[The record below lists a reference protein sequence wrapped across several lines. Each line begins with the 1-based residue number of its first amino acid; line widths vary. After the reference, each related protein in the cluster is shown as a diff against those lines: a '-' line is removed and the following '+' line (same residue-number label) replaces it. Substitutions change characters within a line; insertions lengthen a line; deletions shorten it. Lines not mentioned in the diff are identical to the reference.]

1 MVAITFPTSSSPGLY
16 PQESAGRLI
25 NGFVEKTEPGAP
37 GQTLWRRSAGLY
49 WLGSGPGNHT
59 RGFMPYVD
67 VGDTAAGGWTLA
79 FWVTNDQLAGLV
91 KDIAT
96 GNYTVNVIGPL
107 AGTKPITMARN
118 NRFPIRQA
126 VAVTE
131 NGCFIIAN
139 DTAGAIPPIPFVDTD
154 LPPKPTSV
162 CSHDG
167 YFVWSYLD
175 GRVFASQL
183 NGGTVSGELQVNALS
198 FNTEQGQSVLRV
210 VSFSGR
216 MYAMGDKWIGVYRD
230 AGTVPFPFLREATVP
245 RGLLN
250 THAVAGWEPG
260 WSNELIWVGDDHVVY
275 KLNGYVPV
283 PISNDAVTRAIQR
296 NVLFRGKEHIEA
308 FVYMYGRNAF
318 WVLNSYDANSPE
330 ADFTWEYNLMTG
342 QWNER
347 RSLGHAGWRGHKSI
361 KSRDEWILGDL
372 FNASFY
378 IIKEEFFAEG
388 HPGGD
393 FVPHVWTIESGVMSG
408 FPQRVVIPRASFNIT
423 AGVGYSNPLPGI
435 GVPVPNPTVA
445 ISWSLD
451 GGYTW
456 GVPVIRSLGIVPRSG
471 LTIPDTRYYPSVICS
486 GLSRGHGVRY
496 RLEVEDPVH
505 VGLSGGEIDFQPR
518 API

>member
-1 MVAITFPTSSSPGLY
+1 
-16 PQESAGRLI
+16 
-25 NGFVEKTEPGAP
+25 
-37 GQTLWRRSAGLY
+37 
-49 WLGSGPGNHT
+49 
-59 RGFMPYVD
+59 
-67 VGDTAAGGWTLA
+67 
-79 FWVTNDQLAGLV
+79 
-91 KDIAT
+91 
-96 GNYTVNVIGPL
+96 
-107 AGTKPITMARN
+107 MARN
-118 NRFPIRQA
+118 NHFPLREA

-139 DTAGAIPPIPFVDTD
+139 ATIGAIPPVPMPFDGPEVADPVNS

-175 GRVFASQL
+175 GKVYASQL
-183 NGGTVSGELQVNALS
+183 NLLEVAADS

-210 VSFSGR
+210 ISHSGR
-216 MYAMGDKWIGVYRD
+216 LYVMGDKWIGVYKD
-230 AGTVPFPFLREATVP
+230 AGTQPFPFLREATIP

-275 KLNGYVPV
+275 KLNGYTPV
-283 PISNDAVTRAIQR
+283 PISSDAVTRAIQR

-308 FVYMYGRNAF
+308 FVYMYGKNAF
-318 WVLNSYDANSPE
+318 WVLNSYDPNSPT
-330 ADFTWEYNLMTG
+330 ADFTWEYNATTG

-347 RSLGHAGWRGHKSI
+347 QSLGHAGWRGHKSI
-361 KSRDEWILGDL
+361 KSRDEWLLGDQ
-372 FNASFY
+372 FTASFY

-393 FVPHVWTIESGVMSG
+393 FVPHKWMVESGVMSG
-408 FPQRVVIPRASFNIT
+408 FPNRTIIPRASFNIT
-423 AGVGYSNPLPGI
+423 AGMGYINPLPGI
-435 GVPVPNPTVA
+435 GVPIPNPTVA

-456 GVPVIRSLGIVPRSG
+456 GTPVRRSLGAMPLTG
-471 LTIPDTRYYPSVICS
+471 LAIPDTRYYPSVICS
-486 GLSRGHGVRY
+486 GLSRGQGIRY

-505 VGLSGGEIDFQPR
+505 VGLAGGEIEVQPR
-518 API
+518 APV